1 MGDGNTRGGQP
12 GGLPKVNLFKD
23 APTEAHAVPNQAPP
37 VPPPVLAPPPATPA
51 PAQAAAG
58 QPTSGSGKRV
68 PLIAIGV
75 VVALVAAIALF
86 AMVSRSDKQDQESAD
101 SAAGGVEASG
111 VDASNEEQ
119 ATTTESAGASTT
131 TSTTTA
137 TTVPPPVAPAVD
149 QSGNPIVDGWFILLS
164 SALKG
169 SAQVESLPGVA
180 ASNGGHVVDT
190 DSYQTGFANDGRS
203 GSLNEQA
210 AVAPNYWPGSS
221 AVAAVIG
228 PFPDQFAAEE
238 ACRQRG
244 APLGNCVRQFRALL
258 AAP

>member
-1 MGDGNTRGGQP
+1 MGNGNTPGGQP

-23 APTEAHAVPNQAPP
+23 APTQAHDAVPNQAPP
-37 VPPPVLAPPPATPA
+37 VPPPVLTPPPAAPA
-51 PAQAAAG
+51 PGQATSG
-58 QPTSGSGKRV
+58 QPASGSGKRA
-68 PLIAIGV
+68 PLIAVGV
-75 VVALVAAIALF
+75 GVALVAAIAL
-86 AMVSRSDKQDQESAD
+86 AAVVSGSGGQDRESAG
-101 SAAGGVEASG
+101 SAAGGVEAS
-111 VDASNEEQ
+111 DERQ
-119 ATTTESAGASTT
+119 T
-131 TSTTTA
+131 TSTDTADTNTSTPDTTA
-137 TTVPPPVAPAVD
+137 TTNTTSPPPVAPAVD

-169 SAQVESLPGVA
+169 SAQVDSLPGVA

-190 DSYQTGFANDGRS
+190 DSYQTGFATDGRS

-210 AVAPNYWPGSS
+210 AIAPNFWPGSN

-244 APLGNCVRQFRALL
+244 EALGNCVRQFRPLPT
-258 AAP
+258 APQ